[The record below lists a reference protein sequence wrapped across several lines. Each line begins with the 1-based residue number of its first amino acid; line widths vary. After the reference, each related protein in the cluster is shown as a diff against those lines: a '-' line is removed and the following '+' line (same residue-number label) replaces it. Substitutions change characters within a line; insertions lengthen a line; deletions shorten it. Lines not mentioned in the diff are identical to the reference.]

1 MKCTI
6 QEHDVFTSKAD
17 CVIVGCFEHDF
28 KTLAALDKK
37 LNDSIKRLF
46 DRKEFTGELF
56 QHRLVQTCARI
67 PAEYIL
73 LIGLGKQ
80 ADFNAE
86 KLRKTSA
93 LATRILR
100 TARISHAATTLHTIL
115 LKELSAAQRAQ
126 TVTEGALLANYQYTT
141 YKTIGVDKIFFLE
154 TLDFLSPHNK
164 KEFTEGI
171 NQGNIIA
178 QAQCWVRDLVNTPPS
193 VKIPEHLAKLA
204 QTLPKTV
211 KITILD
217 KKQTKDLGMG
227 GLLAVNAGS
236 IHEPRFVIAEY
247 KNSTAQPIALV
258 GKGITFDSGGISIKP
273 SANMDEMKMDM
284 AGAATVL
291 GTLKAIAELKLPL
304 HVIGFAPI
312 TENLPSGSAY
322 KPGDIVTTFNK
333 KTIEI
338 LNTDAEGRVI
348 LADALAYAETKKPQA
363 IIDLATLT
371 GACIVALGTAAA
383 GLVGTNDDLIKKLQ
397 HASTTTHERVWHL
410 PLYDDYKELVKSD
423 IADVK
428 NLGHPKGDAGA
439 LTAAA
444 FLNTFVTKTPW
455 AHLDIAGP
463 AWSTEEKFY
472 WTKGGTGFGVR
483 LLVELLKNWKPL

>member
-1 MKCTI
+1 
-6 QEHDVFTSKAD
+6 
-17 CVIVGCFEHDF
+17 
-28 KTLAALDKK
+28 
-37 LNDSIKRLF
+37 
-46 DRKEFTGELF
+46 
-56 QHRLVQTCARI
+56 
-67 PAEYIL
+67 
-73 LIGLGKQ
+73 
-80 ADFNAE
+80 
-86 KLRKTSA
+86 
-93 LATRILR
+93 
-100 TARISHAATTLHTIL
+100 
-115 LKELSAAQRAQ
+115 
-126 TVTEGALLANYQYTT
+126 
-141 YKTIGVDKIFFLE
+141 
-154 TLDFLSPHNK
+154 
-164 KEFTEGI
+164 
-171 NQGNIIA
+171 
-178 QAQCWVRDLVNTPPS
+178 
-193 VKIPEHLAKLA
+193 
-204 QTLPKTV
+204 
-211 KITILD
+211 
-217 KKQTKDLGMG
+217 
-227 GLLAVNAGS
+227 
-236 IHEPRFVIAEY
+236 
-247 KNSTAQPIALV
+247 
-258 GKGITFDSGGISIKP
+258 
-273 SANMDEMKMDM
+273 MKMDM

>member
-6 QEHDVFTSKAD
+6 QEQDVFTSKAD

-28 KTLAALDKK
+28 KALAALDKK
-37 LNDSIKRLF
+37 INGSIKRFF
-46 DRKEFTGELF
+46 DRKEFVGELF
-56 QHRLVQTCARI
+56 QHRLVQTCTHI

-80 ADFNAE
+80 IDFTAE
-86 KLRKTSA
+86 KLRKASA

-100 TARISHAATTLHTIL
+100 TARISHAATTLHTLL
-115 LKELSAAQRAQ
+115 LKELSAAQRTQVVAEG
-126 TVTEGALLANYQYTT
+126 TVLANYQYTA
-141 YKTIGVDKIFFLE
+141 YKTIDVNKIFFVE
-154 TLDFLSPHNK
+154 TLDFLTTHNK
-164 KEFTEGI
+164 KEAQEGLRNATI
-171 NQGNIIA
+171 LA
-178 QAQCWVRDLVNTPPS
+178 HAQCWVRDLVNTPPS
-193 VKIPEHLAKLA
+193 AKIPEHFAKLA

-217 KKQTKDLGMG
+217 KKQIKELGMG

-236 IHEPRFVIAEY
+236 TNEPRFIIAEY
-247 KNSTAQPIALV
+247 KNNNSPPIALV

-273 SANMDEMKMDM
+273 AANMDEMKMDM

-291 GTLKAIAELKLPL
+291 GTLKAVAELQLPV
-304 HVIGFAPI
+304 HVIGLTPI

-397 HASTTTHERVWHL
+397 HASTTTHERIWHL
-410 PLYDDYKELVKSD
+410 PLYEEYKELVKSD
-423 IADVK
+423 VADVK

-463 AWSTEEKFY
+463 AWSSEEKFY

-483 LLVELLKNWKPL
+483 LLVELLRNWK